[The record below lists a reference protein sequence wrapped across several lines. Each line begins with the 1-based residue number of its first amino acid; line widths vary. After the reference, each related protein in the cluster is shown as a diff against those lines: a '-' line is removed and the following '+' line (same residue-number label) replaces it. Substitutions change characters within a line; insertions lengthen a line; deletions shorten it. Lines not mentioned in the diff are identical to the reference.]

1 MIGKR
6 VAAVVLAIVSV
17 AGLGCGKSKEAQAF
31 DSIGNECRAFIAQG
45 ASVTQVDNQFHTAYV
60 VYGPCC
66 PQPAGSIEVP
76 IQSTCPEQTP
86 TNPECSVFF
95 AWPASDPSLCSQSA
109 GGGCWFVCELRVM
122 RSSWASTGMNTAV
135 CDGRWESAIQ
145 FGIPSS
151 NQCVF

>member
-45 ASVTQVDNQFHTAYV
+45 ATLTQVDNQFNTATV
-60 VYGPCC
+60 IDGPCC
-66 PQPAGSIEVP
+66 PQSGSIEVP
-76 IQSTCPEQTP
+76 IQGTCPEQTA

-122 RSSWASTGMNTAV
+122 RSSYASTGMNSTV
-135 CDGRWESAIQ
+135 CDGRWSSKVQ
-145 FGIPSS
+145 FGVG
-151 NQCVF
+151 QCAF

>member
-1 MIGKR
+1 MFGKR

-45 ASVTQVDNQFHTAYV
+45 ATLTQVDNQFNTATV
-60 VYGPCC
+60 IDGPCC
-66 PQPAGSIEVP
+66 PQSGSIEVP
-76 IQSTCPEQTP
+76 IQGTCPEQTA

-122 RSSWASTGMNTAV
+122 RSSYASTGMNSTV
-135 CDGRWESAIQ
+135 CDGRWSSKVQ
-145 FGIPSS
+145 FGVG
-151 NQCVF
+151 QCAF